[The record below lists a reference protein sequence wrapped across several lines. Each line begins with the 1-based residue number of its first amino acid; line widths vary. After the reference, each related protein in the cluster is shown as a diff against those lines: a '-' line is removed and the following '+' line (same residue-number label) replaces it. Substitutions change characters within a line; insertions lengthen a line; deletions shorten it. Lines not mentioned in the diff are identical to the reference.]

1 MNREN
6 VKGTESPVL
15 PGADDE
21 AAACVIFTASVAW
34 KPHVSPGFIH
44 TDTY

>member
-15 PGADDE
+15 PGTDDA

-34 KPHVSPGFIH
+34 KPHVSSGFIH
-44 TDTY
+44 TDAY

>member
-15 PGADDE
+15 PGADDA